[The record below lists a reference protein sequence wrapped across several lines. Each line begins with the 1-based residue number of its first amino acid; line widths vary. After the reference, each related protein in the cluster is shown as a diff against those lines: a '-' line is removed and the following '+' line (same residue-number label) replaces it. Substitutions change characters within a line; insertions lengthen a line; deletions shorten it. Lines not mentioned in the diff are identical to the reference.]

1 MVEAIKQSDVIAVDT
16 ETNAEDIRDGSG
28 YGIGISIA
36 CSPNS
41 SNIIFAE
48 YFPYRHVTLDDKDYR
63 GNLSKEDRE
72 ALRDCIES
80 FKGSIIFHNAKF
92 DLCSLSTMDIN
103 YKGNF
108 YCTLLM
114 SHLINE
120 NYPYSK
126 SLNACVAA
134 YVDKNEAKK
143 EEELEKAVAAFGWAK
158 VPFEIMRPYAT
169 YDAVLT
175 LELFKV
181 LKKYFDE
188 ENLEEYWKHK
198 QEFIRTIIGMES
210 RGIKVD
216 VSLCK
221 ELTEIGTSVLA
232 DLTYELS
239 GNPGSS
245 IFLKKILID
254 ELKLPVVKRSPK
266 TGAPSFDKEAMTIYD
281 EILEHHNN
289 PTANLI
295 KQYRGWQKSV
305 TSNYLPYVE
314 LLSLDGRLRPNYKL
328 HGTKTGRMSCEKP
341 NLQQIP
347 RVSDKPWNG
356 KMKAAFIPEDGFELW
371 EFDYCVSPDT
381 KLLGTDLIWYRA
393 DEVVEGQ
400 ELIGFDE
407 NLSRSICKM
416 KPTLVTA
423 TGRLKKQGMRIHLSN
438 GDILTCS
445 DNHMW
450 SVTPKRGQQI
460 RQWRKTSDL
469 SFGDRLLKYV
479 DSPWETE
486 SSFDAGYLSGVY
498 DGEGYITG
506 GGVGFGQKSGSVF
519 DKVTDLLEYY
529 GFNYYNDYA
538 YISGMNKI
546 LIAKAR
552 ESLRFLGQFRP
563 VRLLPKARTIWESR
577 SPYGKFNDT
586 PYVVRTEYIGEID
599 VIAVETTE
607 HTFIA
612 DGYMSHNCQ
621 LELRLGT
628 AYAKEETLKRVFAD
642 DRDIFSEMAATIG
655 MSRQDTKTLV
665 YTTQYGGGISRISHV
680 FGVSEARAAELR
692 QQYFDSYPGFAII
705 GRYASNMCKQKGKI
719 RLWSNRY
726 RHFQSKKDDAHKAFN
741 SVIQGGAA
749 DIVEHVMVRLFKE
762 VDDQDKCRMLLQ
774 VHDSIVFEIRKDC
787 LEEYKQKILTIMS
800 DIKPDFGVK
809 FAVDAHRWGE

>member
-371 EFDYCVSPDT
+371 EFDYS
-381 KLLGTDLIWYRA
+381 
-393 DEVVEGQ
+393 
-400 ELIGFDE
+400 
-407 NLSRSICKM
+407 
-416 KPTLVTA
+416 
-423 TGRLKKQGMRIHLSN
+423 
-438 GDILTCS
+438 
-445 DNHMW
+445 
-450 SVTPKRGQQI
+450 
-460 RQWRKTSDL
+460 
-469 SFGDRLLKYV
+469 
-479 DSPWETE
+479 
-486 SSFDAGYLSGVY
+486 
-498 DGEGYITG
+498 
-506 GGVGFGQKSGSVF
+506 
-519 DKVTDLLEYY
+519 
-529 GFNYYNDYA
+529 
-538 YISGMNKI
+538 
-546 LIAKAR
+546 
-552 ESLRFLGQFRP
+552 
-563 VRLLPKARTIWESR
+563 
-577 SPYGKFNDT
+577 
-586 PYVVRTEYIGEID
+586 
-599 VIAVETTE
+599 
-607 HTFIA
+607 
-612 DGYMSHNCQ
+612 Q

-655 MSRQDTKTLV
+655 MSRQDTKVLV